1 MNIRF
6 VTSNTVKFTDAARYF
21 SASGIGLEQ
30 AELAVPEIQ
39 ADSANEVCR
48 AKADY
53 VSERLSGPFFVEDSS
68 FHIPSLNNFPGIYA
82 RYALAT
88 LGTEGLLRLMKGLA
102 SRECYF
108 RSCVVFRDKNNT
120 FHEFSFVRDGLFIT
134 EHTHKNITGW
144 SELWGI
150 IGNANLN
157 KPFSELS
164 PEQRSVME
172 SGWLKENAFTR
183 LIEHIRGEHGEQK
196 HL

>member
-6 VTSNTVKFTDAARYF
+6 VTSNTVKFEDAARYF
-21 SASGIGLEQ
+21 SVSGIELKQ

-39 ADSANEVCR
+39 ADSADEICR

-68 FHIPSLNNFPGIYA
+68 FHIPSLNDFPGVYA
-82 RYALAT
+82 RYVVAT
-88 LGTEGLLRLMKGLA
+88 LGTEGLLKLMNGMT

-108 RSCVVFRDKNNT
+108 RSCVVFRDKKNT

-134 EHTHKNITGW
+134 DQAQNNITGW
-144 SELWGI
+144 SELWRI
-150 IGNANLN
+150 IGIVKLN
-157 KPFSELS
+157 MHFSGLS
-164 PEQRSVME
+164 PEQRSIME

-183 LIEHIRGEHGEQK
+183 LIEHIRGEHSEKK